1 MSSAAQPLPHDPSWP
16 RAGDWPAPGP
26 DGVDLAVLGVP
37 AWRTSLSPTGA
48 HATPAAVR
56 DALRRFSPALVPDR
70 PLPDAGPSARVR
82 PPVAPGPGAPGP
94 GAPGPGAPGP
104 AAPAPA
110 APGPAVPAGAGLR
123 GGAPSGRGGPVDLD
137 RLRLADL
144 GDVEEPDGEEGEA
157 RTRAA
162 VRAALDRARLLVA
175 LGGDNSVT
183 VATALG
189 AGGDDLA
196 TAGLVTLDAHH
207 DLRDGVS
214 NGSPV
219 RRLVEAGLDPRRVVQ
234 VGIADFANS
243 AEYARRALDLGIT
256 VVHVDELRRRGPEDV
271 MRAALEVA
279 GAGGGPVHL
288 DVDVDVC
295 DRSVAPG
302 CPASVPGGIAAWE
315 LRALVR
321 AAARD
326 DRLRSADVVEVD
338 ATADAPDGRTV
349 RLAALCV
356 LELAA
361 GLALRT

>member
-1 MSSAAQPLPHDPSWP
+1 MSSAAQTLSHDPSWP
-16 RAGDWPAPGP
+16 RAGDWPPPGG
-26 DGVDLAVLGVP
+26 DAHVDVAILGVP

-56 DALRRFSPALVPDR
+56 DALRRFSPALAPDR
-70 PLPDAGPSARVR
+70 PLPDGGASARVR
-82 PPVAPGPGAPGP
+82 P
-94 GAPGPGAPGP
+94 
-104 AAPAPA
+104 AATTGQTAE
-110 APGPAVPAGAGLR
+110 GN
-123 GGAPSGRGGPVDLD
+123 GGTGRGTTSDRSGPVDLAD
-137 RLRLADL
+137 LAFADL
-144 GDVEEPDGEEGEA
+144 GDVDEPDGEEGEA

-162 VRAALDRARLLVA
+162 VRSALDRARLLVA

-189 AGGDDLA
+189 AWGDDLGS
-196 TAGLVTLDAHH
+196 AGLVTLDAHH

-219 RRLVEAGLDPRRVVQ
+219 RRLVEAGLDPARVVQ

-243 AEYARRALDLGIT
+243 AAYARRAVELGIT

-271 MRAALEVA
+271 MRAALEIA
-279 GAGGGPVHL
+279 GSAGGPVHL

-326 DRLRSADVVEVD
+326 DRVRSADVVEVD

-361 GLALRT
+361 GLALREVERPVAT

>member
-1 MSSAAQPLPHDPSWP
+1 MTSAAQPSSHDPSWP
-16 RAGDWPAPGP
+16 RAGDWPGP
-26 DGVDLAVLGVP
+26 TGAAVDVALLGVP

-70 PLPDAGPSARVR
+70 PLTDGGPSARVR
-82 PPVAPGPGAPGP
+82 PAGTRAGTGPV
-94 GAPGPGAPGP
+94 
-104 AAPAPA
+104 
-110 APGPAVPAGAGLR
+110 
-123 GGAPSGRGGPVDLD
+123 GPVDLAE
-137 RLRLADL
+137 LALADHE
-144 GDVEEPDGEEGEA
+144 DVDEPDGPEGEA

-162 VRAALDRARLLVA
+162 VGAALAHARLLVA

-189 AGGDDLA
+189 AWGDDLA
-196 TAGLVTLDAHH
+196 TAGLVTFDAHH

-219 RRLVEAGLDPRRVVQ
+219 RRLVEAGLDPARVVQ

-243 AEYARRALDLGIT
+243 AAYARRAAELGIT
-256 VVHVDELRRRGPEDV
+256 VVHVDEVRRRGPWDV
-271 MRAALEVA
+271 VRAALTVA
-279 GAGGGPVHL
+279 GAAGGPVHV

-302 CPASVPGGIAAWE
+302 CPASVPGGLAAWE

-321 AAARD
+321 EAVRD
-326 DRLRSADVVEVD
+326 ERVRSLDVVEVD

-356 LELAA
+356 LESLA
-361 GLALRT
+361 GLALRPGAPGARAV

>member
-1 MSSAAQPLPHDPSWP
+1 VSSAAQPLSHDPSWP
-16 RAGDWPAPGP
+16 RAGDWPAPG
-26 DGVDLAVLGVP
+26 DARADLALLGVP

-48 HATPAAVR
+48 HATPTAVR
-56 DALRRFSPALVPDR
+56 DALQRYSPALVPDR
-70 PLPDAGPSARVR
+70 PLHDAGPSARVQ
-82 PPVAPGPGAPGP
+82 
-94 GAPGPGAPGP
+94 P
-104 AAPAPA
+104 AA
-110 APGPAVPAGAGLR
+110 APGGAGAR
-123 GGAPSGRGGPVDLD
+123 SGGAPSDRGGPVDLTTLTLVD
-137 RLRLADL
+137 HGDL
-144 GDVEEPDGEEGEA
+144 PDPDGEQGEA
-157 RTRAA
+157 RTREA
-162 VRAALDRARLLVA
+162 VRAALERARLLVA

-189 AGGDDLA
+189 AWGDDLA

-219 RRLVEAGLDPRRVVQ
+219 RRLIEAGLDPARVVQ

-243 AEYARRALDLGIT
+243 AEYARRAVELGIT

-271 MRAALEVA
+271 MGSALAIA
-279 GAGGGPVHL
+279 GSAGGPVDL
-288 DVDVDVC
+288 DVDVGVC

-326 DRLRSADVVEVD
+326 ERLRSADVVEVD

-361 GLALRT
+361 GLALRPARPAPVRT

>member
-1 MSSAAQPLPHDPSWP
+1 MTSAAQSLSHDPSWP
-16 RAGDWPAPGP
+16 RAGDWPALSGG
-26 DGVDLAVLGVP
+26 DVDVALLGVP
-37 AWRTSLSPTGA
+37 AWRTSLSSTGA

-70 PLPDAGPSARVR
+70 TLPDGGPSAHVR
-82 PPVAPGPGAPGP
+82 PAVAPGPVLPDGGAAPGGRPAPGGGISAGP
-94 GAPGPGAPGP
+94 GAS
-104 AAPAPA
+104 
-110 APGPAVPAGAGLR
+110 
-123 GGAPSGRGGPVDLD
+123 SGRDRPVDLAG
-137 RLRLADL
+137 LALADL
-144 GDVEEPDGEEGEA
+144 GDVDEPDGEEGEA

-162 VRAALDRARLLVA
+162 VRTALERARLLVA

-189 AGGDDLA
+189 AWGDGLA

-219 RRLVEAGLDPRRVVQ
+219 RRLVEAGLDPTRVVQ

-256 VVHVDELRRRGPEDV
+256 VVHVDELRRRGPQDV
-271 MRAALEVA
+271 MRAALAIA
-279 GAGGGPVHL
+279 GAAGGPVHL

-302 CPASVPGGIAAWE
+302 CPASLPGGIAAWE
-315 LRALVR
+315 LRTLVR

-361 GLALRT
+361 GLALRAAPPGPRAV

>member
-1 MSSAAQPLPHDPSWP
+1 VSSAAQPLSHDPSWP
-16 RAGDWPAPGP
+16 RAGGWPPLGG
-26 DGVDLAVLGVP
+26 DDVDVAILGVP

-48 HATPAAVR
+48 HTTPVAVR

-70 PLPDAGPSARVR
+70 PLPDGGPSARVR
-82 PPVAPGPGAPGP
+82 P
-94 GAPGPGAPGP
+94 
-104 AAPAPA
+104 AA
-110 APGPAVPAGAGLR
+110 AVGTGR
-123 GGAPSGRGGPVDLD
+123 GTPSGRGALDLAD
-137 RLRLADL
+137 LAFADL
-144 GDVEEPDGEEGEA
+144 GDVDEPDGEEGEA
-157 RTRAA
+157 RTRVA
-162 VRAALDRARLLVA
+162 VSAALERARLLVA

-189 AGGDDLA
+189 AWGDDLA

-219 RRLVEAGLDPRRVVQ
+219 RRLVEAGLDPRRIVQ
-234 VGIADFANS
+234 IGIADFANS
-243 AEYARRALDLGIT
+243 AEYARRAVDLGIT

-271 MRAALEVA
+271 MRAALEIA
-279 GAGGGPVHL
+279 GAAGGPVHL

-321 AAARD
+321 AAALD
-326 DRLRSADVVEVD
+326 ERLRSADVVEVD

-349 RLAALCV
+349 RLAVLCV

-361 GLALRT
+361 GLALRAVPSDPRTV